1 MSDIVKSIILGIVQG
16 LTEFLPISS
25 SGHLAIMH
33 KYLNF
38 DVEQMGLFFD
48 IVLHLATLLAVIIF
62 YRSTIKDLAVAGIYS
77 TKSLIQGRGIK
88 NSFFAS
94 EHTRL
99 LSFIV
104 IGSIPT
110 GIIGILFKD
119 TVEHLS
125 ENLIY
130 VGIALLFTSLMLM
143 FFELKRKT
151 YKNIDTMKISDSLII
166 GIMQGIAVIPGISRS
181 GSTISIAKILNIDKA
196 SAAKYSFLLSI
207 PAITGAFL
215 LKLKDIDL
223 AAIMQDQNILIAGF
237 AASFISGYLSLRL
250 LIWLIAKANLKFFMI
265 YCAVVGILLITTT

>member
-38 DVEQMGLFFD
+38 DVEQMGIFFD

-62 YRSTIKDLAVAGIYS
+62 YRDTIKDLVVAGIYS
-77 TKSLIQGRGIK
+77 SKSLIHGKGIK

-223 AAIMQDQNILIAGF
+223 TAIMQDQNILIAGF
-237 AASFISGYLSLRL
+237 AASFISGYFSLKL
-250 LIWLIAKANLKFFMI
+250 LIWLIKKANLKFFMI